1 MDGFVGGR
9 WMVFSGWY
17 MNVFFFSEWYMDG
30 MWMGYGCFFFLD
42 GIWMLGGW

>member
-17 MNVFFFSEWYMDG
+17 MNGFFFLNG
-30 MWMGYGCFFFLD
+30 MWMGYGCFFFPLD